1 MHCKESLK
9 IDVGLFLLW
18 FLFFPS
24 FVICTTTICPIICPF
39 NPSSPRITVDKV
51 SDDYQIILSTDNCP
65 LFNSSNEDVCLNRRE
80 AYIPKIP
87 QVLDTPYPIGI
98 SSPLGLSIGLL
109 KNGVLLYGPADNLG
123 TNMMLSEL
131 EDYDECMAIVDVNG
145 VYRSR
150 GLYVFYNGILD
161 SYDAE
166 LCDLPS
172 DYVREHSPSM
182 GWMWDGYE
190 IYGRWN
196 GEYANIPLDEC
207 GGHEHELW
215 NNTSVYHYHMTLEY
229 PYTIDCFHGCP
240 NRMNNPSILIDCKYE
255 APTSDP
261 ISASKSTNWSVN
273 DISAELLVILALS
286 LVCCCCV
293 CIAIAY
299 LSESEE
305 EWQWN
310 VQRKP
315 RWANSNTQFWSP
327 RSRQTSERQHM
338 INSSEDQEEYPYHP
352 DTDAKWE
359 YSNVPAR
366 EEFPQATDTSGIP
379 TYPRYLELSV
389 KDGADVMS
397 SYSAYYPDRPNSHL
411 ISPALQRAGPPGV
424 TFTREQERVP
434 AHPEKWRQLEST
446 PRDQK
451 NNRDR
456 ARKPPNKL
464 KSEKYNNVREWT
476 PLDTN
481 SYKMSPLD
489 KHNREWTP
497 LPELDYRVADNIH
510 CIGKGK
516 CEVFNTG
523 IR

>member
-1 MHCKESLK
+1 MHLRESLK
-9 IDVGLFLLW
+9 IDAGLLLFW
-18 FLFFPS
+18 FLFLPA
-24 FVICTTTICPIICPF
+24 FVLSTTTICPVICPH
-39 NPSSPRITVDKV
+39 NPPSPHITVNEV
-51 SDDYQIILSTDNCP
+51 SDEYQIILSTDNCP
-65 LFNSSNEDVCLNRRE
+65 VLNSSDDVVCLNRRE
-80 AYIPKIP
+80 AYIPKNP

-109 KNGVLLYGPADNLG
+109 KNGVLLYGPADKLG

-131 EDYDECMAIVDVNG
+131 EDYDECMAMVDDNG

-150 GLYVFYNGILD
+150 GLYVYYNGNID
-161 SYDAE
+161 DYDAE

-172 DYVREHSPSM
+172 DYVWAHSPSI

-190 IYGRWN
+190 IFGRWN
-196 GEYANIPLDEC
+196 GQYANIPLDEC
-207 GGHEHELW
+207 GGHEHELP
-215 NNTSVYHYHMTLEY
+215 NNASGYHYHMTLEY

-240 NRMNNPSILIDCKYE
+240 NNMNNPSILIDCKYE
-255 APTSDP
+255 TPTSEP
-261 ISASKSTNWSVN
+261 ISASKTATWSVA
-273 DISAELLVILALS
+273 DISAELLVILAVS
-286 LVCCCCV
+286 VACCCCV
-293 CIAIAY
+293 CIAISC
-299 LSESEE
+299 LSGSEE
-305 EWQWN
+305 EWQWS

-315 RWANSNTQFWSP
+315 RWVHNNPQFRSP
-327 RSRQTSERQHM
+327 RSRQTSERQRM
-338 INSSEDQEEYPYHP
+338 INSPQDQRDEQFQEEYLYRP
-352 DTDAKWE
+352 DTDGRWE
-359 YSNVPAR
+359 YKNVPAF
-366 EEFPQATDTSGIP
+366 EEFHQEIDTSGIP
-379 TYPRYLELSV
+379 TYPRFRELPF
-389 KDGADVMS
+389 KDLPD
-397 SYSAYYPDRPNSHL
+397 PTDRPNAHL
-411 ISPALQRAGPPGV
+411 MSPALQEAGPPQSV
-424 TFTREQERVP
+424 TFIREQERVMP
-434 AHPEKWRQLEST
+434 HSEKWVST

-456 ARKPPNKL
+456 ASESRNKL
-464 KSEKYNNVREWT
+464 KLEKNRNIREWT